1 MEQAIYVAGYP
12 KSGTTWLT
20 RLLGR
25 ALNSRTGG
33 CMPQLDD
40 TEPATEGL
48 DRPGPWVV
56 RKGHFA
62 LLDERGSEVVP
73 REHVLSWRN
82 LTHGRVAFIVRDPR
96 DIAVSAS
103 YYWSSGRSRERNL
116 AMFIEQMGT
125 GKRFNLPPW
134 QDYVGGWLE
143 RRFDFSL
150 VLYEDLLSN
159 THGEAMRVLC
169 EMGLSPSPQAVAKA
183 VDLEQF
189 SHRREDV
196 ETTQDRLVLGRKY
209 HLKLM
214 RKGIAG
220 DWRNHFTPDLAE
232 LAHRFFGPAM
242 LRLGYIK
249 DEDWYKH
256 GVLA

>member
-1 MEQAIYVAGYP
+1 MEQTVYVAGYP

-25 ALNSRTGG
+25 ALDSRTGG
-33 CMPQLDD
+33 CMPQLDN

-62 LLDERGSEVVP
+62 LLDARGGEVVP
-73 REHVLSWRN
+73 SEHVLSWRN

-116 AMFIEQMGT
+116 AIFIEQMGM

-134 QDYVGGWLE
+134 QDYVEDWLE

-150 VLYEDLLSN
+150 VLYEDLLLD
-159 THGEAMRVLC
+159 THGETMRILH
-169 EMGLSPSPQAVAKA
+169 EMGLHPSPQDVEKAVAF
-183 VDLEQF
+183 EQF
-189 SHRREDV
+189 SCRRKDIEA
-196 ETTQDRLVLGRKY
+196 TQDRLVLGRKY

-214 RKGIAG
+214 RKGVAG
-220 DWRNHFTPDLAE
+220 DWRNHFTPGLTE
-232 LAHRFFGPAM
+232 LAHRFFGPM
-242 LRLGYIK
+242 MSRLGYI
-249 DEDWYKH
+249 E
-256 GVLA
+256 GV